1 MQNEEFDDDFEND
14 INDSANAI
22 SENSKDFLKSC
33 IDRFF
38 ADKIMHC
45 GGKVPKYILT
55 DPRKISM
62 VSSTTLI
69 DGVKI
74 AYDSMKDSNFVELKK
89 IGDITEDIKIV
100 NETLNLLCKSGIPQK
115 FAGGMMLIYLK
126 YVKGIKINV

>member
-1 MQNEEFDDDFEND
+1 MQNVEFDDDFENEF
-14 INDSANAI
+14 NDNEDVI
-22 SENSKDFLKSC
+22 LNNSKEFLNSC

-45 GGKVPKYILT
+45 GGKIPKYILT
-55 DPRKISM
+55 DPKKISM

-74 AYDSMKDSNFVELKK
+74 VYDSMKDSNFVESKNK
-89 IGDITEDIKIV
+89 GDITEDIKIV

>member
-1 MQNEEFDDDFEND
+1 MINEEFDDDLEND
-14 INDSANAI
+14 LNDSENVL
-22 SENSKDFLKSC
+22 SYNSKEFLKSC
-33 IDRFF
+33 IDKFF
-38 ADKIMHC
+38 ANKIMHC
-45 GGKVPKYILT
+45 GGKIPKYILT
-55 DPRKISM
+55 DPKKISM

-74 AYDSMKDSNFVELKK
+74 VYDSMKYSNFVEAKNT
-89 IGDITEDIKIV
+89 GDITEDIKIV

>member
-14 INDSANAI
+14 LNNSTNVV

-45 GGKVPKYILT
+45 GGKIPKYILT
-55 DPRKISM
+55 DPKKISI

-69 DGVKI
+69 DGLKI
-74 AYDSMKDSNFVELKK
+74 VYDSMKDSNFVKAK
-89 IGDITEDIKIV
+89 NTGDTTEDIKMV
-100 NETLNLLCKSGIPQK
+100 NETLNLLGKSGVPQK